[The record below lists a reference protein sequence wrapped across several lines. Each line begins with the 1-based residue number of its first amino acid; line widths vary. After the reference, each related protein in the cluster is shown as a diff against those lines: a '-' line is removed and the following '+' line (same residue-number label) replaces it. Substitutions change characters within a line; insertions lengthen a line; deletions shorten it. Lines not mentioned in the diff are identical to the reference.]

1 MQTILNI
8 VQIIV
13 SVLLVVLVLLQ
24 VRGSGL
30 GRTFGSDSG
39 SIKRTRRGL
48 EKTIYQFTIVLAVAF
63 VLISLVNAVIVG

>member
-63 VLISLVNAVIVG
+63 VLISLANAVIVG

>member
-63 VLISLVNAVIVG
+63 VLISLANAVAVG

>member
-1 MQTILNI
+1 MDTILSI

-13 SVLLVVLVLLQ
+13 SVLLIVLVQLQ

-39 SIKRTRRGL
+39 SIKRTRRGI
-48 EKTIYQFTIVLAVAF
+48 EKTIFQFTIVTAIAF
-63 VLISLVNAVIVG
+63 VLVSLANAVVAT